1 VPERYRTREYVRKGL
16 AIGLLAATI
25 LISLAVAARHELLRY
40 ALQGGA
46 SLASGYAVH
55 IGGLH
60 VDHDG
65 ATLANVTVGDAA
77 DPLLVARRIAVSY
90 SLRDLLPGSS
100 HRFGLRSV
108 ELDNAKITL
117 IRHRDGSFN
126 VKLPSGGQAAAPQ
139 RVNSVALRFTLRVRD
154 CAADLR
160 EPSAYDPSAKD
171 LRVRDINADGSIDTA
186 TLTQYRATGA
196 FEEMRAEPFTI
207 AGRVD
212 AVNGY
217 AMHRAQAPVFPVRPL
232 ANYFADT
239 PAVRV
244 QGGEGRNLDARL
256 YALGTT
262 GSQPAQYHA
271 SLSLDVRDGRLA
283 LQTLAAPVER
293 LRAHLEVVDTAFFVR
308 DASAVLG
315 GLPLRIDG
323 GAYDFTGA
331 LTGHARLRIAVRG
344 DGDLSALRRAFA
356 FARDQPISGP
366 ARLGVLVNGAIDDP
380 VIVAHV
386 TAPHAWYRALPFSG
400 LSAHVV
406 YHSDVV
412 ALAPLRVSYGG
423 IALGLDGTMQIGRK
437 LHSEFALHV
446 SGPANHLP
454 YLDEMLG
461 DEPFVIDAAA
471 TGDDLLFRVV
481 GSAASARGVSR
492 LAALVETDPNGT
504 VVVSPFWFHTERGEF
519 DGGYVLDRPH
529 DSSGFWMLAK
539 GLRMRATGYKAFPGI
554 TLPGIPAI
562 DARSVDMTLFGGG
575 AGRAIVIAGVV
586 GGNDAT
592 IAGVTFDRAEAAF
605 GGTLQG
611 ASVNRL
617 SATGPW
623 GRFAGHGGFS
633 SQRFAAFGSYRG
645 SFEGLQPFLGSGL
658 TGHGPI
664 AGTVGIGIEPQRIL
678 VQGIDLSMPGSTL
691 RGVPIDRASLT
702 LAIAGDRLQI
712 YSAKAHAAGG
722 DVVAAGTFAL
732 SPTSASRG
740 PNSVALVAK
749 QLKAAQLR
757 GIGLPLDAGTL
768 TATGNL
774 AAGSPIPTFDGAV
787 AINGG
792 RIQRFPLS
800 GNGNVRL
807 SGDAVYLRRVLG
819 ALGSTYANVN
829 GSIGELTSGAPSYSL
844 DATVAAAQIAPA
856 LHTFGFS
863 NYMTNGTFNALLHIG
878 GRSAS
883 PSVSGHVGVPG
894 GDVNGLPFVDGGAI
908 LAADPR
914 GVAMRQGSVQVGTTA
929 TSFTAVARP
938 HQNVIEVDAP
948 HADLEDFNNFF
959 DTGDTLDGSG
969 SLKLAA
975 ASEDA
980 HIASSGDINV
990 RAFRFRNLRIGDTK
1004 AVWSSARNVITGSL
1018 DVGGTEG
1025 MLRARGSIALTP
1037 SPAWQSTIVHSRYDL
1052 TGSIDALDLS
1062 LWLPALGL
1070 QALPVTGRASGK
1082 ATIRGRYPNIAV
1094 RGNAGIV
1101 GGTLGPLTLDRA
1113 DLTMQSAGR
1122 RIVIDRAEMATSALS
1137 VSAAG
1142 TLGLGP
1148 NEPLDVSV
1156 HASTNRLAQLVHD
1169 VSRVTVPIRG
1179 TFEST
1184 LNLRGTYKAPTISAG
1199 FDGSDV
1205 VAYGIPIASLFGEV
1219 RVERKALVLSDAGAT
1234 FSRGEATLAGS
1245 LPLQLSPLRLAA
1257 PDEPVSFDLDIVG
1270 LDPSIF
1276 DDTLGLSS
1284 KLGGVIDAHLGLS
1297 GTVRRPVAVG
1307 RVSLANGS
1315 YVSDLERIQISQI
1328 AAALV
1333 FNRTSASLERMS
1345 ATLGSGTIRASGNAQ
1360 FPNGFSAEGTS
1371 LALRASA
1378 RGAQLDLP
1386 AYGSGTLDGALSLV
1400 KRPSTNAL
1408 LSGNATLSNATLA
1421 FAGFVKAAQ
1430 ASNAL
1435 GGPPLPLDFDLH
1447 ATAGRN
1453 VRVRGSGYGAGLDIG
1468 VAGSVNLRGTLASPT
1483 LDGAFDSTGGTLTY
1497 FDRAFRV
1504 QQGSVRF
1511 NPADGVLP
1519 TIHAV
1524 ATTSVV
1530 NPDPDRARN
1539 PYGSAEVTIRV
1550 DGPIATLRI
1559 GLTSTPPGYSQE
1571 QILGLIAP
1579 FGGFVGGIGF
1589 SRQGMLAQQQPNG
1602 ITPYGTVSPIPNVA
1616 LPQRSTITVG
1626 QEAFNLL
1633 NAQFTAGLLSPL
1645 ETTLGQGL
1653 GLTSI
1658 NLTLGYY
1665 GNVGFTASRLLGKY
1679 VSAVYAVTFGIPQ
1692 TQSFGLS
1699 VAPNPD
1705 ESASLNF
1712 FLQNGPTKLFQTPNG
1727 PTGFGASYLQ
1737 TEPLIGNSGFS
1748 LTYQRHFW

>member
-1 VPERYRTREYVRKGL
+1 VRKGL

-25 LISLAVAARHELLRY
+25 IISLAVAARHELLRY
-40 ALQGGA
+40 TLQGGA
-46 SLASGYAVH
+46 ALASGYAVH

-60 VDHDG
+60 VDRDN
-65 ATLANVTVGDAA
+65 ATLEDVTVGDAA
-77 DPLLVARRIAVSY
+77 DPLLVARRISITY
-90 SLRDLLPGSS
+90 SLRDLLPGST

-108 ELDNAKITL
+108 ELEGAKITL
-117 IRHRDGSFN
+117 IRYRDGSFN
-126 VKLPSGGQAAAPQ
+126 IKLPAGGGAATGPQ
-139 RVNSVALRFTLRVRD
+139 HVNSVPLRFTLHVRD

-160 EPSAYDPSAKD
+160 EPYGYDPSAKY
-171 LRVRDINADGSIDTA
+171 LRIRDIAVDGSIDTA
-186 TLTQYRATGA
+186 GLTQYRATGA
-196 FEEMRAEPFTI
+196 FEEKRDEPFSI
-207 AGRVD
+207 VGKID
-212 AVNGY
+212 AVNGF
-217 AMHRAQAPVFPVRPL
+217 AMHRARAAVFPARPL

-244 QGGEGRNLDARL
+244 VGGEARNLDARL
-256 YALGTT
+256 YALGITPDAP
-262 GSQPAQYHA
+262 PAYHA
-271 SLSLDVRDGRLA
+271 SLSLDIRDGRLV

-293 LRAHLEVVDTAFFVR
+293 LQAHLEVVDSAFFVR
-308 DASAVLG
+308 DATAVLG
-315 GLPLRIDG
+315 GLPLHIDG
-323 GAYDFTGA
+323 GAYDFTGGV
-331 LTGHARLRIAVRG
+331 TGKARLRIAVRG
-344 DGDLSALRRAFA
+344 SGDLSALRRAFT
-356 FARDQPISGP
+356 FARDQPISGS

-380 VIVAHV
+380 VIIAHV
-386 TAPHAWYRALPFSG
+386 TAPRAWYRALPFSG
-400 LSAHVV
+400 LSAQVV
-406 YHSDVV
+406 YHSNVV
-412 ALAPLRVSYGG
+412 ALAPVRVAYGG
-423 IALGLDGTMQIGRK
+423 IAIGVDGTMQIGKK

-492 LAALVETDPNGT
+492 LAALVETDPIGT
-504 VVVSPFWFHTERGEF
+504 ATVAPFWFHTERGNF
-519 DGGYVLDRPH
+519 DGGYVLDRPN
-529 DSSGFWMLAK
+529 DSSGFWMLAD
-539 GLRMRATGYKAFPGI
+539 GLRLRATSYKAFPGI
-554 TLPGIPAI
+554 TLPEMPPI
-562 DARSVDMTLFGGG
+562 DARSIDMTLAGGG
-575 AGRAIVIAGVV
+575 SGKAIVMAGVV
-586 GGNDAT
+586 GGTRAT
-592 IAGVTFDRAEAAF
+592 IAGVRLDRVDAAF
-605 GGTLQG
+605 GGTLQD
-611 ASVNRL
+611 AAVNRL

-623 GRFAGHGGFS
+623 GRFTGHGGFS
-633 SQRFAAFGSYRG
+633 SQRFVAFGDYRG
-645 SFEGLQPFLGSGL
+645 SFEGLQPFFGSGL

-678 VQGIDLSMPGSTL
+678 VQGVDLSMPGSTL
-691 RGVPIDRASLT
+691 HSIPIDRASLT
-702 LAIAGDRLQI
+702 LAIAGDRLRI

-722 DVVAAGTFAL
+722 DIVAAGTFAL
-732 SPTSASRG
+732 SPAAMSRG

-749 QLKAAQLR
+749 QLKAVQLR

-768 TATGNL
+768 NATGNL
-774 AAGSPIPTFDGAV
+774 AAGSPIPTFDGGV

-792 RIQRFPLS
+792 RLAHFQLN
-800 GNGNVRL
+800 GNGNVRV
-807 SGDAVYLRRVLG
+807 SGDAVFLRRILG
-819 ALGSTYANVN
+819 ALGNTYANVD
-829 GSIGELTSGAPSYSL
+829 GSIGALTSGSPTYAL
-844 DATVAAAQIAPA
+844 DAKVAAAQIAPA
-856 LHTFGFS
+856 LHSFGLS
-863 NYMTNGTFNALLHIG
+863 NYMTNGTFNAQLHIG
-878 GRSAS
+878 GASAS
-883 PSVSGHVGVPG
+883 PSVAGHVGVPA
-894 GDVNGLPFVDGGAI
+894 GDVNGLPFVDGSAM
-908 LAADPR
+908 LSADPR
-914 GVAMRQGSVQVGTTA
+914 GVAMHQGAVQVGSTA
-929 TSFTAVARP
+929 TTFTAIARP
-938 HQNVIEVDAP
+938 RESVIEVDAP

-969 SLKLAA
+969 SLKIAA
-975 ASEDA
+975 ASQDA
-980 HIASSGDINV
+980 RIESSGNIDV
-990 RAFRFRNLRIGDTK
+990 RAFRFRNLPIGDTK
-1004 AVWSSARNVITGSL
+1004 AVWSSARNVIDGSL
-1018 DVGGTEG
+1018 DVGGSEG
-1025 MLRARGSIALTP
+1025 RLRARGSIALTP
-1037 SPAWQSTIVHSRYDL
+1037 SSAWQSTILQSRYDL
-1052 TGSIDALDLS
+1052 KGSVDALDLS
-1062 LWLPALGL
+1062 LWLPALGM
-1070 QALPVTGRASGK
+1070 QAVPVTGRASGA
-1082 ATIRGRYPNIAV
+1082 ATIAGRYPNIAI

-1113 DLTMQSAGR
+1113 DLTMHSAGR
-1122 RIVIDRAEMATSALS
+1122 RIVIDRAEMATSALTA
-1137 VSAAG
+1137 SAAG

-1148 NEPLDVSV
+1148 NEPLDVRV
-1156 HASTNRLAQLVHD
+1156 HASTNRLAQLVRD

-1219 RVERKALVLSDAGAT
+1219 RLERKALVLSDAGAT
-1234 FSRGEATLAGS
+1234 FSRGEATLAGA

-1257 PDEPVSFDLDIVG
+1257 PDEPINFDLDIVG

-1276 DDTLGLSS
+1276 DVTLGSAS
-1284 KLGGVIDAHLGLS
+1284 KLTGAIDAHLGLS

-1307 RVSLANGS
+1307 RVSLTNGS

-1333 FNRTSASLERMS
+1333 FNRTSATLERLS
-1345 ATLGSGTIRASGNAQ
+1345 ANLGGGTIRASGNAQ
-1360 FPNGFSAEGTS
+1360 FPNGFSAEGAS
-1371 LALRASA
+1371 VALHASA

-1386 AYGSGTLDGALSLV
+1386 TYGNGTLDGALSLV
-1400 KRPSTNAL
+1400 KRPSSNAL
-1408 LSGNATLSNATLA
+1408 LSGNATLTNATLA
-1421 FAGFVKAAQ
+1421 FAGFIKAAQ
-1430 ASNAL
+1430 ASNSL

-1447 ATAGRN
+1447 ATAGRG
-1453 VRVRGSGYGAGLDIG
+1453 VRVRGNGYGAGLDIG

-1483 LDGAFDSTGGTLTY
+1483 LAGTFDSTGGTLTY

-1511 NPADGVLP
+1511 NAADGVLP
-1519 TIHAV
+1519 TIQAV
-1524 ATTSVV
+1524 ATTTVV

-1550 DGPIATLRI
+1550 DGPIAALRI
-1559 GLTSTPPGYSQE
+1559 GLTSNPPGYSQE

-1579 FGGFVGGIGF
+1579 FGGFVGGIGY

-1602 ITPYGTVSPIPNVA
+1602 ITPYGTVSPIPNVG
-1616 LPQRSTITVG
+1616 LQQRSSITVG

-1633 NAQFTAGLLSPL
+1633 NAQFTAGLLSPF
-1645 ETTLGQGL
+1645 ETALGQGL
-1653 GLTSI
+1653 GLSSI

-1699 VAPNPD
+1699 LVPNAD
-1705 ESASLNF
+1705 ESATLNF